1 MKTLVMGLALG
12 LVALAGAAP
21 NAVAQDRTMGQKVDD
36 AKITASVK
44 AKLVADQAK
53 SLVHV
58 DVDTR
63 NGMVHLQGSVPTER
77 DKMQAE
83 QLAKAT
89 DGVVSVQNDLVVS
102 GTGAASPRTR

>member
-1 MKTLVMGLALG
+1 MKSLAIALALG
-12 LVALAGAAP
+12 LVATTGVVP

-36 AKITASVK
+36 AAITASVK
-44 AKLVADQAK
+44 TKLAADNAKN
-53 SLVHV
+53 LVHV
-58 DVDTR
+58 NVDTR

-77 DKMQAE
+77 DKTQAE

>member
-1 MKTLVMGLALG
+1 MKKLAIALALG
-12 LVALAGAAP
+12 LVATAGVVP
-21 NAVAQDRTMGQKVDD
+21 NAVAQDRTMGAKVDD

-44 AKLVADQAK
+44 TKLATDNAKN
-53 SLVHV
+53 LVHV
-58 DVDTR
+58 NVDTR

-83 QLAKAT
+83 KLAKAT

-102 GTGAASPRTR
+102 GSGAAFSRLH